1 MMHNF
6 IHIDVNILVTHFL
19 KLLLKARRSKAI
31 KEILRVLKLGGKAL
45 IYVWAF
51 EQEGPEGPSNYLK
64 LNKAKETDKENENTR
79 EIQLRECSSSPK
91 VIKMPVH
98 KNRTNF
104 IKQDM
109 LVPWKEKKSSES
121 DKENSEVTVHH
132 RYYHVF
138 YEGELENLVSENEGH
153 ILSSYYDKGNWC
165 VLFQK
170 QTSL

>member
-1 MMHNF
+1 M
-6 IHIDVNILVTHFL
+6 
-19 KLLLKARRSKAI
+19 KARRAKAI
-31 KEILRVLKLGGKAL
+31 NEILRVLKLGGKAL

-51 EQEGPEGPSNYLK
+51 EQDGPEGPSNYLK
-64 LNKAKETDKENENTR
+64 VNKLMEKDKDDESTR
-79 EIQLRECSSSPK
+79 EIQLRECTSSPK
-91 VIKMPVH
+91 IIKMPVH

-109 LVPWKEKKSSES
+109 LVPWKEKKLNDS
-121 DKENSEVTVHH
+121 DKENSEIIHH

-138 YEGELENLVSENEGH
+138 YEGELENLVTENNGH

-170 QTSL
+170 KTSL